1 MAASALLRSV
11 NVVTLIGVAM
21 SPPVVV
27 STETVPLPM
36 PGTVA
41 HPMSGL
47 AGGGASQDGGISPLP
62 GPVAVIPAS
71 DGGQSPKGS
80 SVLLADMV
88 DGAAAEKHAEK
99 HRANASEKQTVLGS
113 SPGHPHRDREHT
125 TIQSRA
131 VTVGLECSAT
141 GRTAHTGASL
151 SAL

>member
-1 MAASALLRSV
+1 
-11 NVVTLIGVAM
+11 
-21 SPPVVV
+21 
-27 STETVPLPM
+27 M

-62 GPVAVIPAS
+62 VPVAGIPAS

-80 SVLLADMV
+80 SVPLDDMV

-99 HRANASEKQTVLGS
+99 QTAIAS
-113 SPGHPHRDREHT
+113 SPGQPHRDREHT

-141 GRTAHTGASL
+141 GRTAHTAGSL